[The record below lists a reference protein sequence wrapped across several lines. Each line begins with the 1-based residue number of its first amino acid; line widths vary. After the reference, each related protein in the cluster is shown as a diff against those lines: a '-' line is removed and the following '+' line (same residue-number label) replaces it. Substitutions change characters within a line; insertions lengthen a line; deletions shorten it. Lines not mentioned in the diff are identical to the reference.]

1 MTLGAAAPAA
11 ETDGDSG
18 PGEVCLEGLRI
29 LVVEDVFSVAELIDG
44 MLGTLRCEVVGPV
57 GRLGKAVRLAREERL
72 DGAILDVNL
81 AGEGVAPVAEALE
94 ARGVPFFFAT
104 GYEGAADLP
113 AKYHGR
119 PSLRK
124 PFGLRDFSDMAARVF
139 AAP

>member
-1 MTLGAAAPAA
+1 MTVGSSATA
-11 ETDGDSG
+11 TDDNRPVERSF
-18 PGEVCLEGLRI
+18 EGLRI

-57 GRLGKAVRLAREERL
+57 GRLGKAVHLAREERL

-104 GYEGAADLP
+104 GYEGVTALP
-113 AKYHGR
+113 AKYHDR

-124 PFGLRDFSDMAARVF
+124 PFAFRDFNQMMARVF
-139 AAP
+139 A